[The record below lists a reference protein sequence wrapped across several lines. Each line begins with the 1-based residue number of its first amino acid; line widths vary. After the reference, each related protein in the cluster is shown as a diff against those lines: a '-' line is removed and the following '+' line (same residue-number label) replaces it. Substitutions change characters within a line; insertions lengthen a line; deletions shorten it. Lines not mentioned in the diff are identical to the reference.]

1 MSSLFLPN
9 SMRNE
14 ARAVPE
20 WFATALRD
28 IDPSLIVYFNHIRQR
43 WILDR
48 CTAAGEHHVAN
59 HQHTPECPRTNVK
72 VIQGEGGE
80 YMPLC
85 ADVLDWLRAH
95 DTWSQHSSGDQ
106 MVQILA
112 NQHADHL
119 EKLKQARRA
128 NTRHA
133 TLDGKRQLYRMK
145 FLIDQHDLKVNQ

>member
-80 YMPLC
+80 YMPLGT
-85 ADVLDWLRAH
+85 DVLDWLRAH
-95 DTWSQHSSGDQ
+95 DTWNQHSSADRFIK
-106 MVQILA
+106 ILS
-112 NQHADHL
+112 NQDEDYK
-119 EKLKQARRA
+119 EKLKAQRRD
-128 NTRHA
+128 NTHHR
-133 TLDGKRQLYRMK
+133 TLDGKRQLLK
-145 FLIDQHDLKVNQ
+145 AFHLIQQHDLVPNK